1 MKEFM
6 MILRASSDFRDH
18 QPTPEEAEATTK
30 KWQSWIGNIAEQGK
44 LIKTNEIGVDAKII
58 NADSAVSEGPYVAE
72 GEVVTGFMLLKAD
85 SAEDAA
91 SLADG
96 CPILDAGGKIEIR
109 DLVIY

>member
-6 MILRASSDFRDH
+6 MILRASSDFRDYK
-18 QPTPEEAEATTK
+18 PTPEEIEVNTK

-44 LIKTNEIGVDAKII
+44 LIKTNEIGVDSKVI
-58 NADSAVSEGPYVAE
+58 NSDNAVSQGPYVVD

-96 CPILDAGGKIEIR
+96 CPILDMGGKIEIR
-109 DLVIY
+109 DLVVY